1 MLTRDF
7 IEKFMALE
15 NKNANI
21 QIMHLLYGNQ
31 KMNRCTLHPFM
42 DEGRIGL
49 IIEDEQRYITM
60 DELREV
66 SINESKCCL
75 KSDVMEFCIQF

>member
-21 QIMHLLYGNQ
+21 QIKHLLYGNQ
-31 KMNRCTLHPFM
+31 KMNKCVLHPFM
-42 DEGRIGL
+42 DDGRIGF
-49 IIEDEQRYITM
+49 IIEDEERYIVV
-60 DELREV
+60 DELIHA
-66 SINESKCCL
+66 SINRNECCIH
-75 KSDVMEFCIQF
+75 SIVMEILIQF